1 MSGYCHRCLIYK
13 ELGGVVVSN
22 AMYMRVCVDCAQI
35 ARVLELMRIG
45 IIGLIRVKELEKP

>member
-1 MSGYCHRCLIYK
+1 VNGYCHRCGLFK
-13 ELGGVVVSN
+13 QLGGVVVSDE
-22 AMYMRVCVDCAQI
+22 MYMRVCVDCAQI